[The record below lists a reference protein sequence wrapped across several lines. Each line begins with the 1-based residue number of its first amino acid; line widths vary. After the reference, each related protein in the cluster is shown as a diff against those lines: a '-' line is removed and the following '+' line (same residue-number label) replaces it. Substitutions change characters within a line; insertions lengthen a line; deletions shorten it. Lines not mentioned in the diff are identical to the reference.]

1 MKTLSDTLIREEN
14 NTWRDV
20 LSSKE
25 VCELLRV
32 SIDTLNRYCMNNRIA
47 YSKPSGGK
55 RLFLKKDVLEF
66 INSGRQGTYE
76 EFKRSRDK

>member
-1 MKTLSDTLIREEN
+1 METLSTKLRREDKD
-14 NTWRDV
+14 TWRDV

-25 VCELLRV
+25 VCELLRI
-32 SIDTLNRYCMNNRIA
+32 SIDTLNRYCMNNKIA

-55 RLFLKKDVLEF
+55 RLFFKKDVLEF